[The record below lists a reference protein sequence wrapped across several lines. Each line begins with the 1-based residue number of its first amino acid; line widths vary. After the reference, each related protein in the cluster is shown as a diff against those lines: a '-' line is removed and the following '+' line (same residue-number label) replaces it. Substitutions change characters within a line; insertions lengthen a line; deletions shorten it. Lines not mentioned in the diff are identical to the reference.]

1 MITKTLFRK
10 NYVIFAS
17 IVLFFLVV
25 SIASSWI
32 FMSYERDRMFLRPAT
47 MNRALLLAFN
57 EDPFKALEKLN
68 EVAKNSGPDQHDLIN
83 VEGLSLTTG
92 KKLLRNPLSQEE
104 LSKLKE
110 DAVLQLGPPGLSG
123 PFMGPPPRPPHPPRP
138 PEGAFQPPPPPLPP
152 GAPGGPPAV
161 ISTTNKE
168 GIFLYSRIHP
178 QFDKPPVGPL
188 VTTASLIA
196 CIFISIGVALF
207 YQFSKYRERSEQAL
221 EILTAL
227 RQGDLS
233 ARMPI
238 KKFDELSPLINAFNQ
253 MADDVE
259 HMVEQLRKAD
269 QTRRQLLQD
278 LAHDLRTPLT
288 SLRTFLETLQTS
300 HQKLTEEKR
309 QEVLSLC
316 FSEVEYFGKLV
327 EDLLFLAQITEPKY
341 SLGNERIN
349 LQERVEDQLNVF
361 KARYSNLKYD
371 LVLTGEN
378 FLIMGSAKLIDR
390 LLRNAFENSSS
401 FAKSKITVH
410 LENSADRVQ
419 ISLCDDGPGF
429 STKALSEF
437 GHKKA
442 SRVLSGDAENKRI
455 SVGIGSVI
463 MKEIAQL
470 HSGHL
475 IAENLGTHAQVEGAQ
490 ISVWFPKS

>member
-47 MNRALLLAFN
+47 MNRALLLAFD

-68 EVAKNSGPDQHDLIN
+68 EVARNSGADRHDLIN
-83 VEGLSLTTG
+83 AEGLSLTTG
-92 KKLLRNPLSQEE
+92 KKLLRHPLSQEQ

-110 DAVLQLGPPGLSG
+110 NAVLQLGPPGPPG
-123 PFMGPPPRPPHPPRP
+123 PFMGPPPPRPPRP
-138 PEGAFQPPPPPLPP
+138 PEGAFQPPPGPPPP
-152 GAPGGPPAV
+152 DAPGGPPSV

-188 VTTASLIA
+188 VTTISLVA

-233 ARMPI
+233 ARMPT
-238 KKFDELSPLINAFNQ
+238 KKFDELSPLIDAFNQ
-253 MADDVE
+253 MAGDVE

-300 HQKLTEEKR
+300 SQKLTEEKR

-341 SLGNERIN
+341 SLGNERID
-349 LQERVEDQLNVF
+349 LQERVSDQINVF
-361 KARYSNLKYD
+361 KARYPHLKYN

-378 FLIMGSAKLIDR
+378 FQIMGSSKLIDR

-401 FAKSKITVH
+401 FAKSTITVN
-410 LENSADRVQ
+410 LENTADRIQ

-429 STKALSEF
+429 SAKALSEF

-442 SRVLSGDAENKRI
+442 SRVLSGDADNKRI

-470 HSGHL
+470 HSGQL
-475 IAENLGTHAQVEGAQ
+475 TAENLFTHSQVEGAK
-490 ISVWFPKS
+490 ISVWFPTS